1 MNASYEWLRDFV
13 PFALS
18 PEELRDLL
26 TSRVATVDDIVRL
39 RADLDEIVVA
49 RVVEVE
55 RHPNADHLWVTKV
68 DAGSGELRDVVC
80 GAPNVTAGAL
90 YPFAAV
96 GSTLPGG
103 LKLEKRKIR
112 GVVSEGM
119 LCSARELDLG
129 TDHEGIMALDVNV
142 SPGTK
147 FLDAVAVGDVR
158 LVVDVLPNRP
168 DLLSHEGLAREIAA
182 AISVPLRVPA
192 IPGHTDSPGPAVGRQ
207 PHATVMVEDVSGC
220 PRYMAAI
227 IRDVKIAPSPSWLA
241 ARVEA
246 VGSRSINNVVD
257 ATNYMLHG
265 FGQPMHAF
273 DLSRL
278 EGNRIVVRRARNG
291 EKIRTL
297 DGIERILDPEMTV
310 IADGSS
316 AQAIAGVI
324 GGEGSEVTDA
334 TTDILLEVA
343 SFDARRV
350 RATRRKLGVSSDA
363 SYRFER
369 GVDAHACSRHLRYA
383 IELITAVAGGTLDGD
398 PADVCATLPIP
409 PVIPV
414 RSQRIETLLGEA
426 IDSEEI
432 DRELT
437 SIGFSVATGKRDDGI
452 SVTPPTW
459 RSDVVA
465 EVEVIEEVARLHGY
479 DKFSSEIRPF
489 RPGSVPDAPLHLLSA
504 RVRNACVAAGLLE
517 VRPLPFTRSNDK
529 RSLKVRNPLAEDEA
543 FLRQDILDTL
553 ARRAEL
559 NLAHMQRTIRLFEIG
574 AVFLSNEAGKG
585 ALPDER
591 IHLAILVLGDRRPPH
606 FTEPRPPHYDEWDA
620 KGIAESLGGAV
631 FPGHVI
637 SCVPAEGDALW
648 TITAADVKVGI
659 VRPVPLD
666 APAWAAPAFGIEID
680 LEALSAWPGRMYS
693 ASPGA
698 ADRRSDGTV
707 GKRSGD
713 AGARAAPAVS
723 APARFYTPIP
733 AMPAMDVDIALIV
746 PDRIDA
752 GQVERVIR
760 EAAGELLE
768 RLALFDEFRG
778 AGVPEGSRSLA
789 WRLTFRHPERTLRE
803 REIQGRTER
812 IVKALEGELGVRQ
825 RTA

>member
-1 MNASYEWLRDFV
+1 MNASYEWLREFV

-26 TSRVATVDDIVRL
+26 TSRAATVDDIVRL
-39 RADLDEIVVA
+39 REDLDEVVVA

-55 RHPNADHLWVTKV
+55 RHPNSDHLWVTKV

-80 GAPNVTAGAL
+80 GAANVTAGTL
-90 YPFAAV
+90 YPFAPV

-112 GVVSEGM
+112 GAVSEGM
-119 LCSARELDLG
+119 LCSARELRLG
-129 TDHEGIMALDVNV
+129 TDHEGIMALDVDV
-142 SPGTK
+142 PPGTK

-182 AISVPLRVPA
+182 AIKVPLRMPVIA
-192 IPGHTDSPGPAVGRQ
+192 GHTDSVEAVGKQ
-207 PHATVMVEDVSGC
+207 STAKVTVEDVSGC
-220 PRYMAAI
+220 PRYMAAV
-227 IRDVKIAPSPSWLA
+227 IRGVNIAASPSWLA
-241 ARVEA
+241 SRVEA

-278 EGNRIVVRRARNG
+278 AGNQIIVRRARPG

-297 DGIERILDPEMTV
+297 DGIERALDAEMTV
-310 IADGSS
+310 IADASK

-343 SFDARRV
+343 SFDPARV
-350 RATRRKLGVSSDA
+350 RATRRKLGVSTDA

-369 GVDAHACSRHLRYA
+369 AVDAHAAPRHLRYA
-383 IELITAVAGGTLDGD
+383 VDLIIAVAGGRLEGESI
-398 PADVCATLPIP
+398 DVSATLPSP
-409 PVIPV
+409 PAIPV
-414 RSQRIETLLGEA
+414 RGRRVETLLGEP
-426 IDSEEI
+426 IDA
-432 DRELT
+432 REVELEL
-437 SIGFSVATGKRDDGI
+437 SSVGFSVATGNDDNALL
-452 SVTPPTW
+452 VTPPTW

-465 EVEVIEEVARLHGY
+465 EVEVIEEIARLHGY
-479 DKFSSEIRPF
+479 DKFPSDIRPF
-489 RPGSVPDAPLHLLSA
+489 RPGNVPDSPLHLVTT
-504 RVRNACVAAGLLE
+504 RVRDVCVAVGLLE
-517 VRPLPFTRSNDK
+517 VRPLPFTRRNDE
-529 RSLKVRNPLAEDEA
+529 RSLRVRNPLAEDEA

-553 ARRAEL
+553 ANRAEF

-574 AVFLSNEAGKG
+574 AVFVGNEAGDG
-585 ALPDER
+585 SLPDER
-591 IHLAILVLGDRRPPH
+591 IHVAALVMGDRRPPH

-620 KGIAESLGGAV
+620 KGLAESVAEAA
-631 FPGHVI
+631 FTGHVVA
-637 SCVPAEGDALW
+637 CVAAEGDVLW
-648 TITAADVKVGI
+648 NVTVADVKVGV
-659 VRPVPLD
+659 VRRVQLD
-666 APAWAAPAFGIEID
+666 APAWAASAFGVEID
-680 LEALSAWPGRMYS
+680 LEALSPSPGRMYS
-693 ASPGA
+693 SSAGTP
-698 ADRRSDGTV
+698 DRPVQEIAGMLGGVPRRNLAGGTP
-707 GKRSGD
+707 
-713 AGARAAPAVS
+713 RA
-723 APARFYTPIP
+723 YKPIP
-733 AMPAMDVDIALIV
+733 AMPAIDIDLALIV
-746 PDRIDA
+746 PDAIRA
-752 GQVERVIR
+752 AQVEQLIR
-760 EAAGELLE
+760 QSAGELLE
-768 RLALFDEFRG
+768 RLSLFDEFRG
-778 AGVPEGSRSLA
+778 SGIPDGSRSLA